1 MKKDAPVLAC
11 AFYKSES
18 GSEPVR
24 DWLKLLPKVVRQKV
38 GSDVQAVQ
46 RRWPV
51 GPPLVAGFG
60 GGLYEVRTKI
70 DGNIYRV
77 MFCIMQSTMVLL
89 HGFQKK
95 TQRTQQSDIDVARDR
110 QAQVKEALS

>member
-11 AFYKSES
+11 AFYMSENDT
-18 GSEPVR
+18 EPVR
-24 DWLKLLPKVVRQKV
+24 EWLKSLPKVVRHKV
-38 GSDVQAVQ
+38 GTDVDAVQ

-51 GPPLVAGFG
+51 GPPLVDGFG
-60 GGLYEVRTKI
+60 SGLYEVRTKF

-77 MFCIMQSTMVLL
+77 MFCIMRSTMVLL

-95 TQRTQQSDIDVARDR
+95 TPRTQTQDIDLARKR